1 MILCV
6 CNVNVWKEHA
16 MGNWPLDGCNSF
28 DSNGAFS
35 IAITKVCPLSA
46 FHSALK
52 HWPGPKS
59 APPTMPYWF
68 IALWMYIMYIMY
80 AYVCSVTQICRCRA
94 PPILYTHRKLA
105 ATKKAINFD
114 SVNNNSFFFLLYLQH
129 WNLCIYTF
137 NAIYLFSTQVPDEII
152 QT

>member
-1 MILCV
+1 
-6 CNVNVWKEHA
+6 
-16 MGNWPLDGCNSF
+16 
-28 DSNGAFS
+28 
-35 IAITKVCPLSA
+35 
-46 FHSALK
+46 
-52 HWPGPKS
+52 
-59 APPTMPYWF
+59 
-68 IALWMYIMYIMY
+68 MYVVLY
-80 AYVCSVTQICRCRA
+80 RCRA
-94 PPILYTHRKLA
+94 SPILYTHRKLA